1 MRKTKI
7 KRIVTAVLASALMV
21 STAALFAGCGSTD
34 TGTSGGGSTAESS
47 LSGKLTLNGSTS
59 MATVCQALGEVFHE
73 QNPGVTVEKSGTGSG
88 DASKAVLAGTALIGD
103 LSRELKDSENPDQF
117 EVVQI
122 ATDGIAIAVH
132 KDNPVSDLTQEQ
144 IAKIF
149 TGEITNWSEVGGQD
163 QAITVLGREASSGTR
178 DGFEAIFGVEGE
190 AKYAAELTSTGEVLN
205 RVASDPAAVGY
216 ISLASVSPS
225 IKAVKVDG
233 VVLTAENGKYTGRI
247 AGNTLIFV
255 ETKVAGAK
263 DPVVVGSLTFLAP
276 TQDSVNDYVSTWSAA
291 NDFSKW
297 TLVNFNI
304 LLLTTFSLK

>member
-1 MRKTKI
+1 M
-7 KRIVTAVLASALMV
+7 TAVLASALMV

-149 TGEITNWSEVGGQD
+149 TGEITNWSEVADKTKQLPYW
-163 QAITVLGREASSGTR
+163 AVRLLPEPEMALRLSS
-178 DGFEAIFGVEGE
+178 V
-190 AKYAAELTSTGEVLN
+190 
-205 RVASDPAAVGY
+205 
-216 ISLASVSPS
+216 
-225 IKAVKVDG
+225 
-233 VVLTAENGKYTGRI
+233 
-247 AGNTLIFV
+247 
-255 ETKVAGAK
+255 
-263 DPVVVGSLTFLAP
+263 
-276 TQDSVNDYVSTWSAA
+276 
-291 NDFSKW
+291 
-297 TLVNFNI
+297 
-304 LLLTTFSLK
+304 

>member
-122 ATDGIAIAVH
+122 VQTPSCA
-132 KDNPVSDLTQEQ
+132 
-144 IAKIF
+144 
-149 TGEITNWSEVGGQD
+149 
-163 QAITVLGREASSGTR
+163 
-178 DGFEAIFGVEGE
+178 
-190 AKYAAELTSTGEVLN
+190 AKYAKSFTSELYMAIITSAC
-205 RVASDPAAVGY
+205 AS
-216 ISLASVSPS
+216 L
-225 IKAVKVDG
+225 
-233 VVLTAENGKYTGRI
+233 E
-247 AGNTLIFV
+247 
-255 ETKVAGAK
+255 
-263 DPVVVGSLTFLAP
+263 
-276 TQDSVNDYVSTWSAA
+276 
-291 NDFSKW
+291 
-297 TLVNFNI
+297 
-304 LLLTTFSLK
+304 

>member
-117 EVVQI
+117 EVV
-122 ATDGIAIAVH
+122 
-132 KDNPVSDLTQEQ
+132 
-144 IAKIF
+144 
-149 TGEITNWSEVGGQD
+149 
-163 QAITVLGREASSGTR
+163 
-178 DGFEAIFGVEGE
+178 
-190 AKYAAELTSTGEVLN
+190 
-205 RVASDPAAVGY
+205 
-216 ISLASVSPS
+216 
-225 IKAVKVDG
+225 
-233 VVLTAENGKYTGRI
+233 
-247 AGNTLIFV
+247 
-255 ETKVAGAK
+255 
-263 DPVVVGSLTFLAP
+263 
-276 TQDSVNDYVSTWSAA
+276 
-291 NDFSKW
+291 
-297 TLVNFNI
+297 
-304 LLLTTFSLK
+304 

>member
-149 TGEITNWSEVGGQD
+149 TGEITNWSEVGGD
-163 QAITVLGREASSGTR
+163 DAEIVFVGREAGSGTR
-178 DGFEAIFGVEGE
+178 DGFESIVGVEDE
-190 AKYAAELTSTGEVLN
+190 CVYAEELTATGAVIARVQSNANAIGYASLSAVDDTVKTVSIEGVLPSEETVQDGTYQIQRPFVFVTNDSTELSE
-205 RVASDPAAVGY
+205 AAQAFMDFAQSDDADALIAA
-216 ISLASVSPS
+216 
-225 IKAVKVDG
+225 
-233 VVLTAENGKYTGRI
+233 
-247 AGNTLIFV
+247 
-255 ETKVAGAK
+255 AGAV
-263 DPVVVGSLTFLAP
+263 PLA
-276 TQDSVNDYVSTWSAA
+276 D
-291 NDFSKW
+291 
-297 TLVNFNI
+297 
-304 LLLTTFSLK
+304 